1 MHAHDSSS
9 FSLDP
14 NNPEDA
20 ELIEFFIEEL
30 PERVDSLRSAVS
42 DEDFELVQRLAHQ
55 LKGAA
60 PGYGFPQIGTAAGA
74 LEAELREATIQS
86 VEQIQ
91 GELDTLIR
99 LCESYTKGS

>member
-1 MHAHDSSS
+1 MHEYDPAS

-20 ELIEFFIEEL
+20 ELIGFFVAEL
-30 PERVDSLRSAVS
+30 PDRMCTLRTAVDS
-42 DEDFELVQRLAHQ
+42 EDFDSIRRLAHQ

-60 PGYGFPQIGTAAGA
+60 PGYGFPTIGDAAASLEHCLKENSVNA
-74 LEAELREATIQS
+74 LDQIQS
-86 VEQIQ
+86 
-91 GELDTLIR
+91 ELDTLIS